1 MKQPEI
7 IEVTLVVAEILND
20 LDIDYYVGGSLASSA
35 FGLARATMDVD
46 IVADMKMGHVSRIVG
61 KLKKSFYIDQEMVER
76 AIREKS
82 SFNIVHL
89 ESMFKVDIF
98 VPPDRPFEKQVFS
111 RRLSRAVTEDGS
123 KQLFFSSPEDIILRK
138 LVWYNSGG
146 RISDRQWSDVLGV
159 FKVQSENLDQAYLEL
174 WAVKLGVSDLL
185 DKAYQDSGVGK
196 K

>member
-1 MKQPEI
+1 MKQPDI
-7 IEVTLVVAEILND
+7 IEVAMVVAGVLND
-20 LDIDYYVGGSLASSA
+20 LGIDYYIGGSLASSA

-46 IVADMKMGHVSRIVG
+46 IVADIKMEHVSRIVG
-61 KLKKSFYIDQEMVER
+61 KLERSFYIDQEMAER
-76 AIREKS
+76 AIGERS

-98 VPPDRPFEKQVFS
+98 VPPDRPFERQVFS

-123 KQLFFSSPEDIILRK
+123 KELFFSSPEDIILKK

-159 FKVQSENLDQAYLEL
+159 FKVQSESLDQSYLEL
-174 WAVKLGVSDLL
+174 WAAKLGVADLL
-185 DKAYQDSGVGK
+185 DKASQDSGVGK
-196 K
+196 

>member
-1 MKQPEI
+1 MKQPDI
-7 IEVTLVVAEILND
+7 IEVAMVVAGVLND
-20 LDIDYYVGGSLASSA
+20 LGIDYYIGGSLASSA

-46 IVADMKMGHVSRIVG
+46 IVADIKMEHVSRIVG
-61 KLKKSFYIDQEMVER
+61 KLERSFYIDQEMAER
-76 AIREKS
+76 AIGERS

-98 VPPDRPFEKQVFS
+98 VPPDHPFEKLVFS

-123 KQLFFSSPEDIILRK
+123 RELFFSSPEDIILKK
-138 LVWYNSGG
+138 LIWYNSGG

-159 FKVQSENLDQAYLEL
+159 FKVQSESLDQSYLEL
-174 WAVKLGVSDLL
+174 WAAKLGVADLL
-185 DKAYQDSGVGK
+185 DKASQDSGVGK